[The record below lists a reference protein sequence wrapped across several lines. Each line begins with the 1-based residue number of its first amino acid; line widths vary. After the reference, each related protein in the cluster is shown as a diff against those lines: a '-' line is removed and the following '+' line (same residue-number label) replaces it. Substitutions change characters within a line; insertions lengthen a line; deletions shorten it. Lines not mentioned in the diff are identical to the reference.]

1 MLLVVPVERQVVPVE
16 RQVVVGSVF
25 AKVHILSWCMN
36 GHAMLH

>member
-1 MLLVVPVERQVVPVE
+1 MLLVVPVEQQVVVE
-16 RQVVVGSVF
+16 QQVAVGSVF